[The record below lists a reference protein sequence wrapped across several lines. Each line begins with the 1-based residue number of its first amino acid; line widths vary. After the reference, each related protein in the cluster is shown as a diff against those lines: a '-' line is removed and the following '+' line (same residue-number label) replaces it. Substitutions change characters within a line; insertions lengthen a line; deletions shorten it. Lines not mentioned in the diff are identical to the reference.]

1 MDIYVDSGE
10 KHDDIMEVASY
21 FHETYPSELNWVLGN
36 VVSLKWGEGR
46 GAVTLPIK
54 FIFYFTGSKVRG
66 PRACEPKKLYIMCS
80 H

>member
-1 MDIYVDSGE
+1 MDIYVDRGE

-66 PRACEPKKLYIMCS
+66 PRACEPKNCT
-80 H
+80 

>member
-1 MDIYVDSGE
+1 M
-10 KHDDIMEVASY
+10 KVASY
-21 FHETYPSELNWVLGN
+21 FHETYPLKHIRAELKGPRVGN
-36 VVSLKWGEGR
+36 VVSLKWGESR
-46 GAVTLPIK
+46 GAVVVTLPIK